1 MARFVG
7 FDVLLFL
14 LPFAA
19 YALWLVAV
27 RRPVGPAAW
36 EARTVGWLALAGAA
50 VIVVVLVVLVHFDT
64 APPGGMYVPAHMENG
79 RIIEGHVEPAP
90 K

>member
-1 MARFVG
+1 MARFAA
-7 FDVLLFL
+7 FDVVLFL

-27 RRPVGPAAW
+27 RRPVGLPAW
-36 EARTVGWLALAGAA
+36 ETRTIAWLALAGALLTVA
-50 VIVVVLVVLVHFDT
+50 VLLIFIHFDT
-64 APPGGMYVPAHMENG
+64 APPGGVYVPAHMENG
-79 RIIEGHVEPAP
+79 RIVEGHLEPAP